1 MASPLA
7 DRIRPETIE
16 DMVGQKHLL
25 GENMPLRNIIA
36 SGTLPNM
43 IFYGPSGTGKT
54 TLARIIAKTTDRTL
68 RKLNGTNASTA
79 DIKDIVAELGTLAA
93 PNGILLYL
101 DEIQYFN
108 KKQQQSLLEY
118 IESGKITLI
127 ASTTENPYFY
137 VYSAVLSRST
147 VFEFKSITP
156 EEIVPA
162 VKRGVAFL
170 EKEQN
175 CKISVSDDVCADIAT
190 ASGGDVRKAL
200 NFTELS
206 VLAAKPDE
214 NGNKTI
220 TEEEVNALTGGN
232 AFRYDRA
239 GDEHYDVV
247 SAFQKSM
254 RGSDPDAALH
264 YLARLL
270 EGGDLP
276 SAVRRLMVCA
286 AEDVGLAYPMIIP
299 IVKAAC
305 DMALAVGLP
314 EARIPLADAVI
325 LVATAPKSNTGEAGI
340 DAAMADVQKGNYGR
354 IPRCLQNKHYDGD
367 DVKNKG
373 QFYKYPHSFPHRW
386 VEQQYLPD
394 ALLGRQYYKFGDNK
408 TEQAAKAYWDAIKG
422 KK

>member
-79 DIKDIVAELGTLAA
+79 DIKDIVAQLGTLAA

-162 VKRGVAFL
+162 VKRGFAFL

-239 GDEHYDVV
+239 GDEHYDVI

-254 RGSDPDAALH
+254 RGSNPDAALH